1 MAVALFNLFFIPH
14 QEARE
19 CARYGYRATAAGIRR
34 VVGDAQPLY
43 AAGFVDEDFA
53 PLLFY
58 LDRDAPFISTNLA
71 QAPSG
76 YIIVPADFWQTH
88 KNDAPGFEV
97 DVCNRQKA
105 GADRSCCAM
114 RPRAKAKPGS
124 A

>member
-71 QAPSG
+71 QAPPG

-97 DVCNRQKA
+97 VSAIVRRPAQT
-105 GADRSCCAM
+105 GACCAM
-114 RPRAKAKPGS
+114 RPRAEAKPGS